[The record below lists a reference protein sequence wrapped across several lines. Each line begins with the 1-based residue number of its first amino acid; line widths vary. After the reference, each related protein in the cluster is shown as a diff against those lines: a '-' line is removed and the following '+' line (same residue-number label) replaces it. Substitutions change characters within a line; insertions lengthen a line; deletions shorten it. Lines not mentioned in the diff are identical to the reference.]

1 MLTTDLVRIR
11 KKDGKITPQ
20 YLRGPAIERLLPIV
34 GYYGE
39 TFAGMIGAARDDLD
53 AALDAA
59 DVAARDRVAAL
70 GLRKVLE
77 DRAEFETAEGIDP
90 EALRRE
96 LFADAALAHKS
107 LELRDQFDRDAV
119 LAATAA
125 RLGMTVEA
133 LEKGLYSDLRGS
145 EILQSFRPLPA
156 EGVIERYNLGLAQAI
171 LIRATR
177 VTVRLEGEEV
187 ARYRDIFRAARFH
200 QLLHTV
206 HGDPTAGYTIELDG
220 PFSLFDA
227 VQRYG
232 VRLALFLPSVLAC
245 ASFQVEAEV
254 LWGKEREKLTFAIDP
269 SHGLSVAGAREPAG
283 VAPDLELFC
292 EAFRRLESPWS
303 VAPNDR
309 IFALPGE
316 VVCVPDLV
324 FASKETGEEVFLE
337 AFGFWSRAAVWKRVE
352 LLRKGFPARILLAV
366 GKQLRVSEEV
376 LGDEDA
382 GELYVY
388 KRTISPRE
396 VLERLGRGARA
407 AAPRAKGA
415 RSRS

>member
-11 KKDGKITPQ
+11 KKDGQIVPQ
-20 YLRGPAIERLLPIV
+20 YLRGAAVERLLPIV
-34 GYYGE
+34 AHYSE
-39 TFAGMIGAARDDLD
+39 TFAGMIGEARDDLD

-59 DVAARDRVAAL
+59 TVTARDRVAAL

-107 LELRDQFDRDAV
+107 LELRAEFDRDAV
-119 LAATAA
+119 LAAAA
-125 RLGMTVEA
+125 TRLSMTVEA
-133 LEKGLYSDLRGS
+133 LEKGLYADLRGS
-145 EILQSFRPLPA
+145 ELLQSFRPLPA
-156 EGVIERYNLGLAQAI
+156 AAVIERYNLGLAQAI
-171 LIRATR
+171 LLRATR
-177 VTVRLEGEEV
+177 VTVRLEGEEA

-206 HGDPTAGYTIELDG
+206 HGDPTSGYTIELDG

-245 ASFQVEAEV
+245 ASFQLQADV
-254 LWGKEREKLTFAIDP
+254 LWGKERQKLSFTIDP
-269 SHGLSVAGAREPAG
+269 THGLTPAEAREPAA

-292 EAFRRLESPWS
+292 EAFRRLDSAWS
-303 VAPNDR
+303 VTANER

-324 FASKETGEEVFLE
+324 FTSRETGEEVFFE

-352 LLRKGFPARILLAV
+352 LLRKGFPARILLVV

-376 LGDEDA
+376 LEDDDA

-396 VLERLGRGARA
+396 VLERLDRPAQKA
-407 AAPRAKGA
+407 AKA
-415 RSRS
+415 SS

>member
-1 MLTTDLVRIR
+1 
-11 KKDGKITPQ
+11 
-20 YLRGPAIERLLPIV
+20 
-34 GYYGE
+34 
-39 TFAGMIGAARDDLD
+39 MIGAARDDLD

-59 DVAARDRVAAL
+59 AVTARDRVAAL

-107 LELRDQFDRDAV
+107 LELRAEFDRDAV
-119 LAATAA
+119 LAAAAA
-125 RLGMTVEA
+125 RLSMTVEA
-133 LEKGLYSDLRGS
+133 LEKGLYADLRGS
-145 EILQSFRPLPA
+145 EILQSFRPLPESA
-156 EGVIERYNLGLAQAI
+156 VIERYNLGLAQAI
-171 LIRATR
+171 LLRATR
-177 VTVRLEGEEV
+177 VTVRLEGEEA

-206 HGDPTAGYTIELDG
+206 HGDPTSGYTIELDG

-232 VRLALFLPSVLAC
+232 MRLALFLPSVLAC
-245 ASFQVEAEV
+245 ASFQLQADV
-254 LWGKEREKLTFAIDP
+254 LWGKERQKLSFAIDP
-269 SHGLSVAGAREPAG
+269 THGLTVASAREPAG

-292 EAFRRLESPWS
+292 EAFRRLDSAWS
-303 VAPNDR
+303 VTANER

-324 FASKETGEEVFLE
+324 FTSRETGEEVFFE

-352 LLRKGFPARILLAV
+352 LLRKGFPARILLVV

-376 LGDEDA
+376 LSDEDA
-382 GELYVY
+382 GEIYVY

-396 VLERLGRGARA
+396 VLERLDRPAQKA
-407 AAPRAKGA
+407 AKDPP
-415 RSRS
+415 

>member
-1 MLTTDLVRIR
+1 
-11 KKDGKITPQ
+11 
-20 YLRGPAIERLLPIV
+20 
-34 GYYGE
+34 
-39 TFAGMIGAARDDLD
+39 
-53 AALDAA
+53 
-59 DVAARDRVAAL
+59 VAAL

-107 LELRDQFDRDAV
+107 LELRAEFDREAV
-119 LAATAA
+119 LASTAA
-125 RLGMTVEA
+125 RLSMTVEA

-156 EGVIERYNLGLAQAI
+156 AEVIERYNLGLAQAI

-187 ARYRDIFRAARFH
+187 SRYRDIFRAARFH

-206 HGDPTAGYTIELDG
+206 HGDPTGGYTIELDG

-232 VRLALFLPSVLAC
+232 VKLALFLPSVLAC
-245 ASFQVEAEV
+245 ASFHVEAEV
-254 LWGKEREKLTFAIDP
+254 LWGKEREKLSFAIDP
-269 SHGLSVAGAREPAG
+269 SHGLTVASTREPAG

-303 VAPNDR
+303 VTANEH

-316 VVCVPDLV
+316 VVCIPDLV
-324 FASKETGEEVFLE
+324 FTSKETGEEVFLE

-376 LGDEDA
+376 LADEDA
-382 GELYVY
+382 GEIYVY

-396 VLERLGRGARA
+396 VLERLTRGARA
-407 AAPRAKGA
+407 PARKPRGA
-415 RSRS
+415 RSGA

>member
-11 KKDGKITPQ
+11 KKEGKIVPQ
-20 YLRGPAIERLLPIV
+20 YLRGAAVERLLPIV
-34 GYYGE
+34 GYYSE
-39 TFAGMIGAARDDLD
+39 TFAGMIGQARDDLD

-59 DVAARDRVAAL
+59 SVTARDRVAAL

-96 LFADAALAHKS
+96 LFGDAALAHRS
-107 LELRDQFDRDAV
+107 LELRAEFDRDAV
-119 LAATAA
+119 LAAAAA
-125 RLGMTVEA
+125 RLSMTVEA
-133 LEKGLYSDLRGS
+133 LEKGLYADLRGS
-145 EILQSFRPLPA
+145 ELLQSFRPLPA
-156 EGVIERYNLGLAQAI
+156 DAVIERYNLGLAQAI
-171 LIRATR
+171 LLRATR
-177 VTVRLEGEEV
+177 VTVRLEGEEA

-206 HGDPTAGYTIELDG
+206 HGDPAAGYTIELDG

-232 VRLALFLPSVLAC
+232 MRLALFLPSVLAC
-245 ASFQVEAEV
+245 ASFQLQADV
-254 LWGKEREKLTFAIDP
+254 LWGKEREKLSFAIDP
-269 SHGLSVAGAREPAG
+269 THGLTVASAREPAA

-292 EAFRRLESPWS
+292 EAFRRLDSPWS
-303 VAPNDR
+303 VTANER

-324 FASKETGEEVFLE
+324 FTSRETGEEVFLE
-337 AFGFWSRAAVWKRVE
+337 AFGFWSRSAVWKRVE
-352 LLRKGFPARILLAV
+352 LLRKGFPARILLVV

-376 LGDEDA
+376 LSDEDA
-382 GELYVY
+382 GEIYVY

-396 VLERLGRGARA
+396 VLERLDRPAQRA
-407 AAPRAKGA
+407 AKA
-415 RSRS
+415 SS

>member
-11 KKDGKITPQ
+11 KKEGKIVPQ
-20 YLRGPAIERLLPIV
+20 YLRGAAVERLLPIV
-34 GYYGE
+34 GYYSE
-39 TFAGMIGAARDDLD
+39 TFAGMIGEARDDLD

-59 DVAARDRVAAL
+59 SVTARDRVAAL

-107 LELRDQFDRDAV
+107 LELRAEFDRDAV
-119 LAATAA
+119 LAAAAA
-125 RLGMTVEA
+125 RLSMTVEA
-133 LEKGLYSDLRGS
+133 LEKGLYADLRGS
-145 EILQSFRPLPA
+145 EILQSFRPLP
-156 EGVIERYNLGLAQAI
+156 EGAVIERYNLGLAQAI
-171 LIRATR
+171 LLRATR
-177 VTVRLEGEEV
+177 VTVRLEGEEA

-206 HGDPTAGYTIELDG
+206 HGDPTSGYTIELDG

-232 VRLALFLPSVLAC
+232 MRLALFLPSVLAC
-245 ASFQVEAEV
+245 ASFQLQAEV
-254 LWGKEREKLTFAIDP
+254 LWGKEREKLSFAIDP
-269 SHGLSVAGAREPAG
+269 THGLTPAEAREPAA

-292 EAFRRLESPWS
+292 EAFRRLDSPWS
-303 VAPNDR
+303 VTANER

-324 FASKETGEEVFLE
+324 FTSRETGEEVFFE

-352 LLRKGFPARILLAV
+352 LLRKGFPARILLVV

-376 LGDEDA
+376 LSDEDA
-382 GELYVY
+382 GEIYVY

-396 VLERLGRGARA
+396 VLERLDRPAQKA
-407 AAPRAKGA
+407 AK
-415 RSRS
+415 SSS